1 MAAPLL
7 VSVDAVPTPPPPLLG
22 RAVVPP
28 SSDDLVVVHGSPTT
42 YLPAAGAGFAS
53 PLSSGLG
60 PVAPP
65 ATLLH
70 RRPDCAAAFP
80 GELSSSP
87 RMPRRDDL
95 FPPHSSGCQRLLSS
109 PLLVGAAAPPDLFPG
124 AVSAQ
129 RNPTTSAPSP
139 RLRSAAGPAPL
150 RHRPHG
156 SRCRPSLVADKAAFP
171 PLGAGARP
179 ARQASRPVQPSS
191 SRRQPT
197 PCPRRHSTTPT
208 FQPFSVAGVDTS
220 C

>member
-1 MAAPLL
+1 MRSRPPPPRCLAGRSSLLALTTSSSFMGPRRPTFPLLVPDLRRHCRLALDPLLLLLRCCTAGLIAPLL
-7 VSVDAVPTPPPPLLG
+7 SPASSLPP
-22 RAVVPP
+22 RAC
-28 SSDDLVVVHGSPTT
+28 HGATT
-42 YLPAAGAGFAS
+42 
-53 PLSSGLG
+53 
-60 PVAPP
+60 
-65 ATLLH
+65 
-70 RRPDCAAAFP
+70 
-80 GELSSSP
+80 SP
-87 RMPRRDDL
+87 RR
-95 FPPHSSGCQRLLSS
+95 HSSGCQRLLSS